1 MAGLRRAAFS
11 LVALLIAACATTSAP
26 PAASDYDLRSVSV
39 AITPDI
45 AARSIAAVQ
54 HLELRAEGGPLRTL
68 RFDANALRLIDARAD
83 GRAATWRTMEGAVL
97 IDLPRTYRRGEA
109 VHLDL
114 RYDGKPSRGFTIT
127 DDLIYTSYFTCDWM
141 FCALDR
147 PGDKARFTVTVA
159 TPDGWTT
166 LAPSPMPESPAYIM
180 GFVSGRLT
188 SITQRVGNTD
198 IVTVSAHAPE
208 ADLRAMFADS
218 ARMLAFFEDKAGVA
232 FPYPRYVQLLAP
244 GDDAQE
250 AAGFAIL
257 GDEVV
262 RPVLKD
268 PHEDWATAHE
278 MAHSYWGNL
287 VTCRDWTHFWLNEG
301 LTTFMTAAWKEA
313 RWGEADY
320 AREIALAQRR
330 WDGAKAR
337 GWDRPLAFSGAWPDL
352 RTRRAIQYSRGM
364 LFFVELR
371 RTLGDEAFW
380 NGLRAY
386 TRRHAGGTVESADLQ
401 RAFEASSGRDLSAL
415 FNAWVYE

>member
-1 MAGLRRAAFS
+1 MAGLKRAALS

-26 PAASDYDLRSVSV
+26 PAPGAYDLQSIAL

-45 AARSIAAVQ
+45 AARAIEATQ
-54 HLELRAEGGPLRTL
+54 HMEVRVEGGPLRTL
-68 RFDANALRLIDARAD
+68 RFDANALTLRDARAD
-83 GRAATWRTMEGAVL
+83 GKAARWRVADGAL
-97 IDLPRTYRRGEA
+97 LLDLPRAYRRGETIG
-109 VHLDL
+109 LDL
-114 RYDGKPSRGFTIT
+114 SYRGVPARGLTIT
-127 DDLIYTSYFTCDWM
+127 DNLIHTSYFSCDWM
-141 FCALDR
+141 VCVLDR
-147 PGDKARFTVTVA
+147 PGDKARFTVTFA
-159 TPDGWTT
+159 APTGWTT
-166 LAPSPMPESPAYIM
+166 LAASSTPESATYVM

-188 SITQRVGNTD
+188 SFTQRVEDTV
-198 IVTVSAHAPE
+198 IVTASAHASG
-208 ADLRAMFADS
+208 ADLQAMFADS
-218 ARMLAFFEDKAGVA
+218 ARMLAFFADKSGVA
-232 FPYPRYVQLLAP
+232 FPYARYVQLLAP

-250 AAGFAIL
+250 GAGFAIL

-262 RPVLKD
+262 RPVLSD
-268 PHEDWATAHE
+268 PHEDWAAAHE
-278 MAHSYWGNL
+278 MAHMYWGNL

-330 WDGAKAR
+330 WDGAKSR

-352 RTRRAIQYSRGM
+352 RTRRAIQYSKGM
-364 LFFVELR
+364 LFFDELR

-415 FNAWVYE
+415 FNTWVYE